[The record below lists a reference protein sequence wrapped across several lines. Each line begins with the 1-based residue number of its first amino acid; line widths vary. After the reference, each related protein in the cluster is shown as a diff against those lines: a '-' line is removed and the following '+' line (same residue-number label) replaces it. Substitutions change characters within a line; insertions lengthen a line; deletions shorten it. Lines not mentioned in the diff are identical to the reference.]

1 MANEVRRKN
10 SVGGTSL
17 SAKWQLD
24 AALLSRPV
32 DLTTLVSMSRFA
44 QNMFYVMLLVRQ
56 QKIARLKLLPD
67 DISVNPIKI
76 SINPCCA
83 ELLDAQLQLFRIQSE
98 QHLTS
103 LLRTILYTD

>member
-44 QNMFYVMLLVRQ
+44 TKMLLCV
-56 QKIARLKLLPD
+56 
-67 DISVNPIKI
+67 S
-76 SINPCCA
+76 C
-83 ELLDAQLQLFRIQSE
+83 ETTE
-98 QHLTS
+98 Q
-103 LLRTILYTD
+103 

>member
-44 QNMFYVMLLVRQ
+44 TKMLFVLLLVRQ
-56 QKIARLKLLPD
+56 QSNMMRLQSLPD
-67 DISVNPIKI
+67 NESVNPIVT
-76 SINPCCA
+76 A
-83 ELLDAQLQLFRIQSE
+83 
-98 QHLTS
+98 
-103 LLRTILYTD
+103 